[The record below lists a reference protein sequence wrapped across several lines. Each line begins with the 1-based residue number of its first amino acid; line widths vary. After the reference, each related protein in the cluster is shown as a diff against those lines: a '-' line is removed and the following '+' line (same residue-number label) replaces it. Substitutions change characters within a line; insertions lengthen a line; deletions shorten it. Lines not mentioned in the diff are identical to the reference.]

1 MRFPVPLLAPVI
13 SIVLVNIM
21 FVQGSVRRLEVVKG
35 LNDNIGEH
43 LAVYTVLMGNGQT
56 YGIVRIVRFIYPQR
70 LGIGS

>member
-43 LAVYTVLMGNGQT
+43 LAVYTVLM
-56 YGIVRIVRFIYPQR
+56 RIVRFIYPQS